1 MKANPVVWFEIYV
14 QDMARARSFYE
25 AVFQCTLEPLAA
37 PEPAA
42 PECEADGMEML
53 SFPMDMDAPGAGGM
67 LVRMDGVSPGGGGT
81 LVYFGCEDCAIEQS
95 RVEAAGGQVHKPK
108 FAIGPY
114 GFCALVVDTEGNCI
128 GLHSMQ

>member
-1 MKANPVVWFEIYV
+1 MKPNPIVWFEIYV
-14 QDMARARSFYE
+14 QDMARARKFYE

-37 PEPAA
+37 PEG
-42 PECEADGMEML
+42 EASGMEML
-53 SFPMDMDAPGAGGM
+53 SFPKAMDAPGAGGM

-81 LVYFGCEDCAIEQS
+81 LVYFDCEDCAVEQS
-95 RVEAAGGQVHKPK
+95 RVQAAGGQVQKPK

-114 GFCALVVDTEGNCI
+114 GFCAVVTDTEGNCI

>member
-37 PEPAA
+37 PEPAT
-42 PECEADGMEML
+42 PECETGGMEML

-67 LVRMDGVSPGGGGT
+67 LVRMDGVPSGGSGT
-81 LVYFGCEDCAIEQS
+81 LIYFGCEDCAVEQS